1 MNSETSLVRT
11 SITYV
16 TCAFMIANRRNSTSS
31 ALQQQPLMRCR
42 HEAPNN
48 LLHTPSSTLC
58 QVQTGADDND
68 NSQIKHLYLNLAS
81 DSESGPPESRYDHCR
96 LQLSTESSI
105 STAAKRSYQRARL
118 RLSSSIPG
126 LPPVGVG
133 RRRPPPPPGR
143 SCGRRASPRCILVE
157 RVRARH
163 RPQRVA
169 GRAALQAHR
178 AAGLLASAARGHSSL
193 RHRQSRHGSGRGRHA
208 AKPAA
213 REPRRPDTAR
223 PARRSYGSEQALA
236 WRGRASHSVDALR
249 LEAGTGA
256 PGSPAPRAA
265 VSFSSRGWRRNG
277 KTM

>member
-1 MNSETSLVRT
+1 MITAGYNFQLKAASAPPQSARRLVAASKATTVIIYPRLAACGCWPAA
-11 SITYV
+11 S
-16 TCAFMIANRRNSTSS
+16 
-31 ALQQQPLMRCR
+31 
-42 HEAPNN
+42 
-48 LLHTPSSTLC
+48 SSTW
-58 QVQTGADDND
+58 
-68 NSQIKHLYLNLAS
+68 
-81 DSESGPPESRYDHCR
+81 
-96 LQLSTESSI
+96 
-105 STAAKRSYQRARL
+105 RS
-118 RLSSSIPG
+118 
-126 LPPVGVG
+126 
-133 RRRPPPPPGR
+133 GR

-249 LEAGTGA
+249 LEDGTGA